1 MKYLKFIKLKR
12 DYYFNLYLIEIETK
26 QKNKYMHLYEAY
38 YMLYQELINK
48 QINNKSKKNE
58 NEQI

>member
-1 MKYLKFIKLKR
+1 MKYLEFIKLKR
-12 DYYFNLYLIEIETK
+12 DYYFNLYCIEIETK

-48 QINNKSKKNE
+48 QIKNKSSK
-58 NEQI
+58 